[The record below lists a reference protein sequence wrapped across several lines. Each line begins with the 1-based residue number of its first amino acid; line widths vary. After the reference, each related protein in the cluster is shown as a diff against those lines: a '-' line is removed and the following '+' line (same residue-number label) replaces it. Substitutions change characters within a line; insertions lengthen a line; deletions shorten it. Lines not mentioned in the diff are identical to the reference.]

1 MPKQKTLL
9 FSMII
14 WLIIIRYD
22 LFLKLDY
29 RREFSAADKKPSG
42 GGGGGA
48 VANPPKTNAV
58 IDEAAS
64 KLLETK
70 FSDCSGSSSSG
81 GHQMY
86 NTPHHFANT
95 KLCYDVNSVSKS
107 HTNSPYIEKKSSQK
121 TLISSALTL
130 TTNNTTPMGTPQLR
144 PKAASQAMLPSPS
157 GQGEEHQYD
166 IPFSHI
172 QKQQQQQRQL
182 PPGHPAGGGGDSSPD
197 YDEME
202 PPKLP
207 KPQRKSHHSSSNSN
221 RTSSNSDWRPAL
233 GDSSS
238 LLQPRLIDG
247 TTSALIKHHSH
258 QHHLG
263 HHLHHGQGKWS
274 GSEKSL
280 NTSIYSGMIV
290 RANE

>member
-1 MPKQKTLL
+1 MAT
-9 FSMII
+9 
-14 WLIIIRYD
+14 
-22 LFLKLDY
+22 
-29 RREFSAADKKPSG
+29 SG
-42 GGGGGA
+42 SRS
-48 VANPPKTNAV
+48 NAV
-58 IDEAAS
+58 TDEAAS

-70 FSDCSGSSSSG
+70 FSDCSGGSSSSA

-86 NTPHHFANT
+86 TTPHHFANT
-95 KLCYDVNSVSKS
+95 KLCYDINSVSKS

-121 TLISSALTL
+121 TSLISSALTL
-130 TTNNTTPMGTPQLR
+130 TTSTPMTTPQLR
-144 PKAASQAMLPSPS
+144 SKAASQAMLPSSPN
-157 GQGEEHQYD
+157 GGGEEHQYD

-172 QKQQQQQRQL
+172 QKQQQLLHRQQQQQQQHQISNMQL
-182 PPGHPAGGGGDSSPD
+182 QNGGGGDSSPD

-207 KPQRKSHHSSSNSN
+207 KPQRKSHHSSNSN
-221 RTSSNSDWRPAL
+221 RTSSNSDWRV

-247 TTSALIKHHSH
+247 TTSALIKQHPH

-263 HHLHHGQGKWS
+263 HSQQLHHQHGKWS

-280 NTSIYSGMIV
+280 NTSCYSGNDPFLKYCSSIGPGCKFSFFD
-290 RANE
+290 EKSYG